1 MSDRTGDEGGRWPR
15 RVSWPRR
22 RFRRRE
28 PGKPGRPR
36 KSPDKLR
43 THRIRIRLSEG
54 ELALLKERAE
64 GRPLTSWIRERLL
77 DDQRGPLRVIP
88 LANRKIAGQLAKI
101 GNNINQ
107 LVRLAHT
114 GRFPA
119 HFKPL
124 LHKLYEMIARY
135 QRELLGGPG

>member
-1 MSDRTGDEGGRWPR
+1 M
-15 RVSWPRR
+15 
-22 RFRRRE
+22 
-28 PGKPGRPR
+28 PGTPGRPR
-36 KSPDKLR
+36 KPPDKLR
-43 THRIRIRLSEG
+43 SQRIRIRLSES

-64 GRPLTSWIRERLL
+64 GRPLPSWIRERLL
-77 DDQRGPLRVIP
+77 EEPKGPLPVIP
-88 LANRKIAGQLAKI
+88 LANREIAGQVAKL

-124 LHKLYEMIARY
+124 LHQLYEAIARY
-135 QRELLGGPG
+135 QRELLGGPR

>member
-1 MSDRTGDEGGRWPR
+1 MSDRTGDEGDRWPR
-15 RVSWPRR
+15 RASWPRR

-28 PGKPGRPR
+28 PAKPGRPQ
-36 KSPDKLR
+36 KAPDKLR
-43 THRIRIRLSEG
+43 SQRIRIRLSES
-54 ELALLKERAE
+54 ELALLRERAE
-64 GRPLTSWIRERLL
+64 GKPLTTWIRERLL
-77 DDQRGPLRVIP
+77 GEPGAPPQGIP
-88 LANRKIAGQLAKI
+88 LANRLIAGHLAKI

-124 LHKLYEMIARY
+124 LHRLYEAIAQY

>member
-1 MSDRTGDEGGRWPR
+1 MSDRSDDEDRPPR
-15 RVSWPRR
+15 RAAWPRR
-22 RFRRRE
+22 RFRRRA

-36 KSPDKLR
+36 KPPDQLR
-43 THRIRIRLSEG
+43 SQRIRIRLSES

-64 GRPLTSWIRERLL
+64 GRPLPSWIRERLL
-77 DDQRGPLRVIP
+77 EEPKGPQQGIP
-88 LANRKIAGQLAKI
+88 LANRLIAGQLARI

-114 GRFPA
+114 GRIPV

-124 LHKLYEMIARY
+124 LYKLYEAIARY
-135 QRELLGGPG
+135 QRELLGSPR